1 MTSFLS
7 YIIALYCIVL
17 KMHFSIIEYTQC
29 TSCACIYHASC
40 SSKFVCIMQHSL
52 HTSSIQCILHCMH
65 QAQSYTSCRYYTSV
79 LLLKIVVLLTLVRTD
94 RRTDRQADRLT
105 DIVTQK
111 IHYTDTISNNLLYHL

>member
-1 MTSFLS
+1 MTRFLS
-7 YIIALYCIVL
+7 YTKDIMHCIEDAFYPSL
-17 KMHFSIIEYTQC
+17 NIHN
-29 TSCACIYHASC
+29 AHLARIYHALC

-79 LLLKIVVLLTLVRTD
+79 LILKIVVLLTLVRTD
-94 RRTDRQADRLT
+94 KRTDRQADRLT

-111 IHYTDTISNNLLYHL
+111 IHYTDTISKNLHYHL